1 MQTVNHRASWQR
13 DAVEW
18 KVSDNNRRR
27 ALPNTCRVL
36 EFLMRS
42 ARRDATTRERK

>member
-1 MQTVNHRASWQR
+1 MQTVNHPLR
-13 DAVEW
+13 DSDGEEW

-36 EFLMRS
+36 EFLTRS